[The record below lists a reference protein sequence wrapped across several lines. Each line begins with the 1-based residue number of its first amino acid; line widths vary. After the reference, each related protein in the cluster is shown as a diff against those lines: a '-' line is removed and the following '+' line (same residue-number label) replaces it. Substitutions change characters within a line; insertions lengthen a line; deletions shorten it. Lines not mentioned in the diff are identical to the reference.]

1 MVKIKRNNPPATA
14 EQGRNIKIRFGQR
27 IRQLRKQQG
36 ISQEELG
43 FRANLHSTHIGMI
56 ERGVKNIS
64 IETIEKLSG
73 ALGISVSFLFDDKYN
88 LNTKKDILIAEIN
101 GILKKKDENTLSFA
115 RTLLKESMKLVK
127 K

>member
-1 MVKIKRNNPPATA
+1 MVKTKRNHPPATTGQ
-14 EQGRNIKIRFGQR
+14 ERDIKIRFGQR

-43 FRANLHSTHIGMI
+43 FRATLHSTHIGMI

-73 ALGISVSFLFDDKYN
+73 ALGIPVSFLFDDKYN
-88 LNTKKDILIAEIN
+88 LNTKKEILIAEIN
-101 GILKKKDENTLSFA
+101 GIIKKQNEDTLSFA
-115 RTLLKESMKLVK
+115 RTLLKESLKLVK